1 MILLRRD
8 CLEFKNNNG
17 TGEAVPCSAQ
27 QMTVELMGDAAASV
41 DEELVKNA
49 AEAVLHY
56 FKHELGRTTVTTAEF
71 SQALEQVLRG
81 LGFDVQS
88 NAKVSGN
95 APAPRVIDS
104 DLRLLA
110 CQSGKG
116 FELIFF
122 NKLREELRLK
132 LTQSPN
138 VLRFNGLR
146 GCVKQLVGAKRW
158 GMRCQRLNDQIVDY
172 LRTCL
177 SAEYAG
183 RSCALVVF

>member
-1 MILLRRD
+1 MP
-8 CLEFKNNNG
+8 N
-17 TGEAVPCSAQ
+17 GEAIPCSAQ
-27 QMTVELMGDAAASV
+27 QMTVELMGDSAHLV

-56 FKHELGRTTVTTAEF
+56 FKTELGRTTVTTAEF
-71 SQALEQVLRG
+71 SQALEHVLRG

-88 NAKVSGN
+88 QATVNS
-95 APAPRVIDS
+95 APAGSPRVIES

-122 NKLREELRLK
+122 TRLRDELK
-132 LTQSPN
+132 LKLGESPH
-138 VLRFNGLR
+138 VLRFSGLR

-158 GMRCQRLNDQIVDY
+158 SSECQRLNDQIVEY

-177 SAEYAG
+177 SSEFAG
-183 RSCALVVF
+183 RQCALVVH

>member
-8 CLEFKNNNG
+8 CLEFK
-17 TGEAVPCSAQ
+17 TSSGETLPCSAQ
-27 QMTVELMGDAAASV
+27 QMTVELMGEAAGMV
-41 DEELVKNA
+41 DEDLVKNA
-49 AEAVLHY
+49 AQAVLHY
-56 FKHELGRTTVTTAEF
+56 FKHELGRTSVTTAEF

-81 LGFDVQS
+81 LGFEVQS
-88 NAKVSGN
+88 TAKVMSGG
-95 APAPRVIDS
+95 PPPRVIDS

-132 LTQSPN
+132 LTEAPQ

-158 GMRCQRLNDQIVDY
+158 GMRCQRLNDQIVEY

-183 RSCALVVF
+183 KSCALVVF

>member
-1 MILLRRD
+1 MILLRPD
-8 CLEFKNNNG
+8 CLGFKMAN
-17 TGEAVPCSAQ
+17 GEAVPYSAQ
-27 QMTVELMGDAAASV
+27 QMTVELMGDAAHLV
-41 DEELVKNA
+41 DEEVVKNA

-56 FKHELGRTTVTTAEF
+56 FKSELGRTTVTTAEF
-71 SQALEQVLRG
+71 SQALEHVLRG

-88 NAKVSGN
+88 QATVNS
-95 APAPRVIDS
+95 PSPRVIES

-122 NKLREELRLK
+122 TKLRDELK
-132 LTQSPN
+132 LKLGESPH
-138 VLRFNGLR
+138 VLRFSGLR

-158 GMRCQRLNDQIVDY
+158 GSRCQRLNDQIVEY

-177 SAEYAG
+177 SSEVAG
-183 RSCALVVF
+183 RQCALVVH